1 MTQEATRTYR
11 LQSVLTVS
19 PARQVALLYD
29 RTISSLKEAIHAIE
43 EGDIERRWK
52 ANNRAIE
59 IIGQLSLALDHD
71 AGGEFAETLER
82 LYRFML
88 MRLPNVDIA
97 NDPQPARDVIGL
109 IEPLRRSWHELA
121 DRLAAEAR
129 SGEQADH
136 APASALPATDATSRV
151 SVSA

>member
-1 MTQEATRTYR
+1 VTHHALQTYR
-11 LQSVLTVS
+11 LQSALTVS
-19 PARQVALLYD
+19 SARQVALLYD

-43 EGDIERRWK
+43 ASDIERRCT
-52 ANNRAIE
+52 ANRRAME
-59 IIGQLSLALDHD
+59 IIGQLAMALDCET
-71 AGGEFAETLER
+71 GGEIAANLDR

-88 MRLPNVDIA
+88 LQLPTVDIA
-97 NDPQPARDVIGL
+97 NDPQPARDVIAL

-129 SGEQADH
+129 ESEQAGL
-136 APASALPATDATSRV
+136 APALAGSAEGSAGRV

>member
-1 MTQEATRTYR
+1 MTNQAAQAYR
-11 LQSVLTVS
+11 LQSALTVS

-29 RTISSLKEAIHAIE
+29 RAISSLREAIHAIE
-43 EGDIERRWK
+43 EGNIERRWK
-52 ANNRAIE
+52 ANSRAME
-59 IIGQLSLALDHD
+59 IIGQLALALDRD
-71 AGGEFAETLER
+71 AGGQFAENLER

-88 MRLPNVDIA
+88 LRLPNVDIA
-97 NDPQPARDVIGL
+97 NDPQPAHDVIGL

-129 SGEQADH
+129 DSEQTRE
-136 APASALPATDATSRV
+136 PAALPLHADSASNRV